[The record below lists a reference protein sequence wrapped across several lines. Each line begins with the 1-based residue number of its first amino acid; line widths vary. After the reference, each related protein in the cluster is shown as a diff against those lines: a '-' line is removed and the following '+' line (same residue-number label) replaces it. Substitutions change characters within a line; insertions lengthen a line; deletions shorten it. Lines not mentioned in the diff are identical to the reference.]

1 MSIEYLFNLAF
12 TLILIYYLF
21 HFQFYKTVALR
32 DCEAAFFQEIYSINH
47 AKLRFYKIENGI
59 NNKLKLG

>member
-1 MSIEYLFNLAF
+1 MSIDYLFNFSF

-32 DCEAAFFQEIYSINH
+32 DCSVIFLAKMPLRNH